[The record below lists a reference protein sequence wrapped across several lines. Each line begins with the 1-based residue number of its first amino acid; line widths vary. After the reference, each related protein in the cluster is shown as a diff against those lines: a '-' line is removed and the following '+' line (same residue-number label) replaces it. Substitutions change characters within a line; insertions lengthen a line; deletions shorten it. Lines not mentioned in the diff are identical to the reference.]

1 MGFSLLSLTQNPQ
14 TQKPQN
20 QQKKFRNW
28 HFKSYFCHLTT
39 PMKTIF
45 QAILFSILFFSCKKE
60 TTKATTT
67 QKSETVQYAKGF
79 SIQKHKGFSILKVS
93 NPWPKANKTY
103 TYILK
108 QKSATIPDSLK
119 NNMVITVPISTI
131 VVTSTTHIPSL
142 EMLGKENTLVGFP
155 NLNYIS
161 SKKVRKNIDNKKV
174 AELGNNQELNIEKII
189 DLNPSV
195 IVSYGI
201 DNHNP
206 TLDNLQKSGL
216 KVLLNGDW
224 NEETPLGKAEWI
236 KFFGALFGK
245 EKQAEKIFDLIAIN
259 YIKTKAI
266 ASKTTTKPTA
276 FSGSMFQDVWYM
288 PKGNSWGSLILKDA
302 NCNYLWQNTSGTGS
316 LNLSFESVLERAQ
329 KATFWIG
336 PGQFNT
342 LTEIET
348 ANKHYTKFEAF
359 TNKKVFSFSSKKG
372 KTGGILYYEL
382 APNRPDL
389 VLKDIVKITHPELLP
404 GYKPFFFE
412 KLQ

>member
-1 MGFSLLSLTQNPQ
+1 
-14 TQKPQN
+14 
-20 QQKKFRNW
+20 
-28 HFKSYFCHLTT
+28 
-39 PMKTIF
+39 MKTIF
-45 QAILFSILFFSCKKE
+45 KIIIFSILLFSCKKE
-60 TTKATTT
+60 TSKPTTS
-67 QKSETVQYAKGF
+67 QKSKIVQFAKGF
-79 SIQKHKGFSILKVS
+79 SIERYKGYSILKVS

-108 QKSATIPDSLK
+108 QKNGIVPDSLK
-119 NNMVITVPISTI
+119 NNTIINVPISTI

-155 NLNYIS
+155 NLDYIS
-161 SKKVRKNIDNKKV
+161 SEKIRKNIDNKKV
-174 AELGNNQELNIEKII
+174 EELGNNQDLNIEKII
-189 DLNPSV
+189 NLNPSV
-195 IVSYGI
+195 IVGYGI
-201 DNHNP
+201 DNSNP

-245 EKQAEKIFDLIAIN
+245 EKQAAKIFDLIASD
-259 YIKTKAI
+259 YLKTKAI

-288 PKGNSWGSLILKDA
+288 PSGNSWGSLILRDA
-302 NCNYLWQNTSGTGS
+302 NCDYLWQNTSGTGS
-316 LNLSFESVLERAQ
+316 LNLSFETVLERAQ
-329 KATFWIG
+329 KANFWIG
-336 PGQFNT
+336 PGQFNS
-342 LTEIET
+342 LTEIES

-359 TNKKVFSFSSKKG
+359 RQKNVFSSTSKKG

-389 VLKDIVKITHPELLP
+389 VLKDIVKIIHPELLP
-404 GYKPFFFE
+404 GYKLFFFE